1 MELINLIFDLGVL
14 FAIYS
19 FMWFFIDLGI
29 ALLLSGR
36 VRSDEEVYILRA
48 VKYLFLVNL
57 TFMFSLS
64 QQDQLDVIQLIP
76 SAIILIVYFIGK
88 LQRKQKQ
95 QALFAQLK
103 NFTFFRF
110 NAKYEFTLIILSIGM
125 FVFLAVFPEYANNNI
140 ANWFEENVK
149 DLSNTFII
157 GFIFKVVGFF
167 FLLNMIMKMINT
179 FNYIL
184 SGKPLVDFKT
194 YVKSSQGK
202 KDDDGFDDFEEI

>member
-1 MELINLIFDLGVL
+1 MFVPKDLGIFPYSNFHRQLVVQSHCASALQHRRAGVSLIFDADFQVRLL
-14 FAIYS
+14 FKFS
-19 FMWFFIDLGI
+19 
-29 ALLLSGR
+29 
-36 VRSDEEVYILRA
+36 
-48 VKYLFLVNL
+48 

-76 SAIILIVYFIGK
+76 SAVILIVYFIGK

-167 FLLNMIMKMINT
+167 FLVNMIMKRLI
-179 FNYIL
+179 
-184 SGKPLVDFKT
+184 
-194 YVKSSQGK
+194 Q
-202 KDDDGFDDFEEI
+202 